1 MLVRRATLPRRRA
14 RRTRHLVVKL
24 PNACSTNVLRLLNL
38 CCDECA
44 HERLVREKA
53 AGRHLTSEEVRS
65 LLASALVQHAM
76 ARLGLCLTDLLPE
89 LQATRLALPMT
100 FAILE
105 HLEKRRVEALIMVL
119 RERERMISDIE
130 RTSVRPSTTDA
141 VRRAARPDL

>member
-1 MLVRRATLPRRRA
+1 
-14 RRTRHLVVKL
+14 
-24 PNACSTNVLRLLNL
+24 
-38 CCDECA
+38 
-44 HERLVREKA
+44 
-53 AGRHLTSEEVRS
+53 
-65 LLASALVQHAM
+65 M

-89 LQATRLALPMT
+89 LPATRLALPMT
-100 FAILE
+100 FEILE